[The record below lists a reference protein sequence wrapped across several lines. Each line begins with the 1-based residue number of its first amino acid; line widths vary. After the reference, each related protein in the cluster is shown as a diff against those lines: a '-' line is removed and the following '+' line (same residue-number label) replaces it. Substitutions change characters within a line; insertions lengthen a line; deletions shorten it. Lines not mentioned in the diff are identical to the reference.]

1 MLHAG
6 MHNFL
11 HFYLGMVSKAC
22 GQKAH
27 LLDSIYVHFLDLRS
41 NKNQRKIFK
50 PHEIEGRMFLN
61 HCVHSFLDKRGNAT
75 RKTRTEVAGR

>member
-22 GQKAH
+22 GKKAN

-41 NKNQRKIFK
+41 NKTQLKIFK
-50 PHEIEGRMFLN
+50 PHEIEGKMFLN
-61 HCVHSFLDKRGNAT
+61 HCDHSFLDKRGNAT